1 MSANP
6 LPALLINSS
15 MKGTALSETK
25 GELEKNV
32 LAVWITSSLLSKKI
46 TITVKTKLQ
55 NLPLNQSKNP
65 RPSQVSTPEVGKKL
79 GANHPTSAATP
90 SP

>member
-46 TITVKTKLQ
+46 TITVKT
-55 NLPLNQSKNP
+55 
-65 RPSQVSTPEVGKKL
+65 
-79 GANHPTSAATP
+79 
-90 SP
+90 